1 MYMHISFANT
11 CARDVLSERDLPKE
25 CTVVRTDGAVYVP
38 RKETVH
44 GVAIRTWRETQDLVG
59 DGTEF
64 HACIVFLHVLED
76 IRMPVE
82 PVAVADSLGAQQQ
95 SIQEIAVGF
104 ASAL

>member
-1 MYMHISFANT
+1 MFISVANT
-11 CARDVLSERDLPKE
+11 CARDALSGLDLPKE

-44 GVAIRTWRETQDLVG
+44 GVAIRTWRKSQDFVG

-64 HACIVFLHVLED
+64 HACVVLLHVLED

-82 PVAVADSLGAQQQ
+82 PVAVADPLGAQQQ
-95 SIQEIAVGF
+95 SIQEIAVGL